1 MAQTVILILGIFF
14 NIALWIFLFMHFK
27 KMFSSE
33 ALLKDIRREVE
44 KLVIEIDRTADQDI
58 TIIEARIKALRKLI
72 DEADT
77 KIMLS
82 KNAEKSRLR
91 EQKVFNDIE
100 NIHGKETLDTKAFY
114 TDTEKAID
122 TTDDDVKVDIDFES
136 YKIPMDMQGEASEES
151 TSNFT
156 EQASFSSDEVKIPK
170 ISNSTKNEKPL
181 KTKVLEL
188 YKSGFTTDIISQNLD
203 ISVREIELIIS
214 MYG

>member
-1 MAQTVILILGIFF
+1 V
-14 NIALWIFLFMHFK
+14 HFK
-27 KMFSSE
+27 KMFSSKV
-33 ALLKDIRREVE
+33 LLKDIRREVE

-77 KIMLS
+77 KIVLS
-82 KNAEKSRLR
+82 KNAEMSHLR
-91 EQKVFNDIE
+91 EQKVFHDIE
-100 NIHGKETLDTKAFY
+100 AYEKGSIDKESDYINETS
-114 TDTEKAID
+114 E
-122 TTDDDVKVDIDFES
+122 DDGVKVDIDFES
-136 YKIPMDMQGEASEES
+136 YKIPMDMQGSERGAPEF
-151 TSNFT
+151 NFN
-156 EQASFSSDEVKIPK
+156 EQPSSSSVGLKIPK
-170 ISNSTKNEKPL
+170 ISNSKKNDKSL

>member
-136 YKIPMDMQGEASEES
+136 YKIPMASEES